1 MSKKIAVDFDGTL
14 CEYAF
19 PKIGSQTAQQKE
31 LLEILI
37 ELKKEGHKIILW
49 TNRGDND
56 KYKVLTEAIDWCRSK
71 GLEFDAINEN
81 LPDQKKISGYSPK
94 IMADFYIDDKAL
106 QFGDGDSRRK
116 SLEFIKKISRNKR
129 NE

>member
-1 MSKKIAVDFDGTL
+1 MPKNIAVDFDGTL

-19 PKIGSQTAQQKE
+19 PKIGSQTAEQKE
-31 LLEILI
+31 LLELLI
-37 ELKKEGHKIILW
+37 ELKKDGHKIILW

-81 LPDQKKISGYSPK
+81 LPDQEKISGYSPK

-106 QFGDGDSRRK
+106 QFGDRESRLK
-116 SLEFIKKISRNKR
+116 SLDYIKTKF
-129 NE
+129 

>member
-1 MSKKIAVDFDGTL
+1 MNYSQSMRIYAQTDIQAKVTNASPHKII
-14 CEYAF
+14 E
-19 PKIGSQTAQQKE
+19 
-31 LLEILI
+31 EILI

-56 KYKVLTEAIDWCRSK
+56 KYKVLTEAIDWCKSK

-106 QFGDGDSRRK
+106 QFGDGNSRRK
-116 SLEFIKKISRNKR
+116 SLQFIKKNF
-129 NE
+129 

>member
-1 MSKKIAVDFDGTL
+1 MSKVIAVDFDGTL

-19 PKIGSQTAQQKE
+19 PRIGSQTAEQRE

-37 ELKKEGHKIILW
+37 ELKKVGYKIILW
-49 TNRGDND
+49 TNRGDNN
-56 KYKVLTEAIDWCRSK
+56 KYKVLTEAIEWCRSK
-71 GLEFDAINEN
+71 GLEFDALNEN

-106 QFGDGDSRRK
+106 QFGDRDSRRK
-116 SLEFIKKISRNKR
+116 SLDFIKKNF
-129 NE
+129 

>member
-1 MSKKIAVDFDGTL
+1 MSKTVAVDFDGTL

-19 PKIGSQTAQQKE
+19 PKIGNQTLEQKE

-49 TNRGDND
+49 TNRGDNVQ
-56 KYKVLTEAIDWCRSK
+56 YKVLTEAIDWCRSK

-94 IMADFYIDDKAL
+94 IMADYYIDDKAL
-106 QFGDGDSRRK
+106 QFGDRDSSRK
-116 SLEFIKKISRNKR
+116 SLEFIKKNF
-129 NE
+129 